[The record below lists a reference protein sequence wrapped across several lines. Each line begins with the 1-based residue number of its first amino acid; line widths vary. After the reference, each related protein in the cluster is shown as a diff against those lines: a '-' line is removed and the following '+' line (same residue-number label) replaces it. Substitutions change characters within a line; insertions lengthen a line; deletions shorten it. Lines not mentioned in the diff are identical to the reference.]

1 MTVSLVTVLKSVLL
15 KPAFVE
21 YLPGFKKLFEKVLQ
35 RTDEIFYQQ
44 YKKMSVVKDSM
55 RHIHGFK
62 LYLKVSLKFSSSE
75 PISGQ
80 SSHLYPLKTPENL
93 WFIGV
98 FRVYEKGALTRNDII
113 KAG

>member
-1 MTVSLVTVLKSVLL
+1 M
-15 KPAFVE
+15 E
-21 YLPGFKKLFEKVLQ
+21 YLPGFKKLLEKVLQ

-80 SSHLYPLKTPENL
+80 SSHLYPLKTPGNSGLLAFSEYMKREHWL
-93 WFIGV
+93 
-98 FRVYEKGALTRNDII
+98 EME
-113 KAG
+113 